1 MSRLISLLLAL
12 LLSTGAM
19 LSDPASESRE
29 AGFLFPPYETLLSAP
44 GLQARCLM
52 REMTLEEQIGQLFL
66 IRPESLSEDLTPAMV
81 HHGTFFGLT
90 QWDPALT
97 GRMTQRPPGGVILF
111 GKNIIDPDQL
121 TLLLDQLSA
130 AAPYPLF
137 LAIDEE
143 GGRVARIGNN
153 PHFSV
158 PRYESMETI
167 TRPEDAFLAGT
178 AIGSYLKDYG
188 FQINFAPVAD
198 VNTNPDNVIIGDR
211 AFGDD
216 PQQVALLVREMVRGY
231 EAAGILPCLKH
242 FPGHGDTHDD
252 THHGAVVLEK
262 SWEELLD
269 CELIPFL
276 ASLEDTPLIMVSHIT
291 LPNVTTDGLPASL
304 SYQLI
309 TEKLRHELGYQGLIV
324 TDSLAM
330 GAVTDHYDSGQAALM
345 AFQAGADLLLMP
357 EDYAL
362 AFDSL
367 LQAAEE
373 GVISRERL
381 EKSVLRVLTWKAR
394 AGLIGTNPS

>member
-1 MSRLISLLLAL
+1 M
-12 LLSTGAM
+12 
-19 LSDPASESRE
+19 
-29 AGFLFPPYETLLSAP
+29 
-44 GLQARCLM
+44 
-52 REMTLEEQIGQLFL
+52 
-66 IRPESLSEDLTPAMV
+66 
-81 HHGTFFGLT
+81 
-90 QWDPALT
+90 
-97 GRMTQRPPGGVILF
+97 
-111 GKNIIDPDQL
+111 
-121 TLLLDQLSA
+121 
-130 AAPYPLF
+130 
-137 LAIDEE
+137 
-143 GGRVARIGNN
+143 
-153 PHFSV
+153 
-158 PRYESMETI
+158 
-167 TRPEDAFLAGT
+167 
-178 AIGSYLKDYG
+178 
-188 FQINFAPVAD
+188 
-198 VNTNPDNVIIGDR
+198 
-211 AFGDD
+211 
-216 PQQVALLVREMVRGY
+216 
-231 EAAGILPCLKH
+231 
-242 FPGHGDTHDD
+242 
-252 THHGAVVLEK
+252 LEK